1 MSSLVP
7 HISPLAYN
15 SSYNPG
21 ESLLTFTSIYGEG
34 TDITFNQMQ
43 DLVDKKMRQA
53 IMFGVRCGA
62 ATLTIIIMWMISKR
76 KHTPIFIINQ
86 VSLVLIVIHSGL
98 YFKYLLSSISS
109 LAYSLT
115 GFQQVVTRYD
125 IHIYG
130 AASIFQ
136 VLLVAS
142 IELSLVFQVKIMFAG
157 ITQKKI
163 GYLALLISSCL
174 GITTV
179 AVYFTTAIKSMIS
192 VYQGVS
198 NDYSKYFNIAT
209 ILLSS
214 SINFMTF
221 ILVVKLLFAL
231 RSRRFLG
238 LKQFDS
244 LHILLIMTCQSLL
257 IPSIL
262 FILAYSLD
270 AHNGTDVLTTVAT
283 LLVVLSLPLSSL
295 WATSNNNVSNLKP
308 METDY
313 SPDEGRFYP
322 NYNNN
327 NHFGGESINSDNKYS
342 IKSKLRSFYPQSNNK
357 FSSDTLTHNSLTM
370 GVYDVEKNGY
380 SPESSVQDRSSSEQ
394 ESIILKDTEKTPI
407 TVREKTLTKH
417 LTKTTEC
424 SSDIYTPDTLADES
438 TRNFWVNDRNNSID
452 G

>member
-15 SSYNPG
+15 SSYIPG
-21 ESLLTFTSIYGEG
+21 ESLLTFTSIYGDG

-43 DLVDKKMRQA
+43 DLVNKKMRQA

-86 VSLVLIVIHSGL
+86 VSLFLIVIHSGL

-115 GFQQVVTRYD
+115 GFHQVVSRYD
-125 IHIYG
+125 IYVYG

-157 ITQKKI
+157 ITQKKV
-163 GYLALLISSCL
+163 GYLALLISGCL

-192 VYQGVS
+192 VYQGV
-198 NDYSKYFNIAT
+198 NTDYAKYFNIAT

-257 IPSIL
+257 IPSVL

-270 AHNGTDVLTTVAT
+270 ANSGTDVLTTVAT

-295 WATSNNNVSNLKP
+295 WATSNNNVSNTKP
-308 METDY
+308 MESDY
-313 SPDEGRFYP
+313 SPEEGGFYP
-322 NYNNN
+322 NFNNN
-327 NHFGGESINSDNKYS
+327 GRWGAESVNSENKYS
-342 IKSKLRSFYPQSNNK
+342 FKSSTKY
-357 FSSDTLTHNSLTM
+357 SSDTLTSNVHMGSFDLENNS
-370 GVYDVEKNGY
+370 
-380 SPESSVQDRSSSEQ
+380 SSSEGSQQ
-394 ESIILKDTEKTPI
+394 EKCSDRHYSNVYDDTEKTPV
-407 TVREKTLTKH
+407 TVKEKSLTKNI
-417 LTKTTEC
+417 TETTEC
-424 SSDIYTPDTLADES
+424 SLDIYTPDTLTDEA
-438 TRNFWVNDRNNSID
+438 TRNYWLSDSHNLNE
-452 G
+452 